1 MIVID
6 ATDLIVGRLAT
17 KVAKAALLGEQVNV
31 INCEK
36 ALFTGTPTQ
45 VFQRYLQRYH
55 RGTPSKGPFIHR
67 QPHAIVKRTIRG
79 MVPYKK
85 AMGSEAFKRIKCYN
99 NIPDSLKDEKT
110 ISYEDAN
117 ISKIG
122 VLKYVSVAEISRKLG
137 A

>member
-1 MIVID
+1 MKVID

-17 KVAKAALLGEQVNV
+17 KVAKAALLGEEVHV

-36 ALFTGTPTQ
+36 AVFTGDSTQ

-67 QPHAIVKRTIRG
+67 QAHAIVKRTIRG
-79 MVPYKK
+79 MIPYKK
-85 AMGSEAFKRIKCYN
+85 SAGREAFSRVRCYSAV
-99 NIPDSLKDEKT
+99 PESLKDEKT
-110 ISYEDAN
+110 VTFEDAN
-117 ISKIG
+117 VSKIQ
-122 VLKYVSVAEISRKLG
+122 VLKYVTVAEISRKLG